1 MGCSL
6 DGTHPGYRPEHE
18 RAGAPGAEL
27 NPAEVAAWAEIR
39 KQLVEAERQ
48 RDEALAELRS
58 IDAELNRA
66 GAPTI
71 FTPTGATL
79 TRRERINLL
88 GQRAADHAVLRS
100 ECDALQRT
108 VNARGMEP
116 IEPREQEALEDF
128 MRDMRELSETET
140 ALLSQAALRLE
151 RRVLQLWASAER
163 S

>member
-6 DGTHPGYRPEHE
+6 DGTYPGYKPGHE
-18 RAGAPGAEL
+18 RAEPTAADP

-39 KQLVEAERQ
+39 KQLVEAVRQ

-58 IDAELNRA
+58 IDADLNRA

-71 FTPTGATL
+71 FTPTGAAL

-100 ECDALQRT
+100 ERDALQLIID
-108 VNARGMEP
+108 ARGAEAVEP
-116 IEPREQEALEDF
+116 TVQEALEDF
-128 MRDMRELSETET
+128 MRDMRELSEAET
-140 ALLSQAALRLE
+140 TLLSQAALRLE
-151 RRVLQLWASAER
+151 RRVLHLWTNAER
-163 S
+163 T

>member
-6 DGTHPGYRPEHE
+6 DGTYPGYRPEHE
-18 RAGAPGAEL
+18 RVEDAAAEP
-27 NPAEVAAWAEIR
+27 NPAEIR
-39 KQLVEAERQ
+39 RQLAEAERQ

-100 ECDALQRT
+100 ECDALQRM
-108 VNARGMEP
+108 VNGREAEP
-116 IEPREQEALEDF
+116 IEPREQAALEDF
-128 MRDMRELSETET
+128 MRDMRELSEAET
-140 ALLSQAALRLE
+140 TLLSQAALRLE
-151 RRVLQLWASAER
+151 RRVLHLWTNAER
-163 S
+163 P

>member
-6 DGTHPGYRPEHE
+6 DGTYPGYRPEHE
-18 RAGAPGAEL
+18 HAEAPRAEL

-48 RDEALAELRS
+48 RDEARAELRS
-58 IDAELNRA
+58 IDAELSRS
-66 GAPTI
+66 GAPNI

-88 GQRAADHAVLRS
+88 GQRSADHAVLRS
-100 ECDALQRT
+100 ERDALQLIID
-108 VNARGMEP
+108 ARGAEAVEP
-116 IEPREQEALEDF
+116 TVQEALEDF

-151 RRVLQLWASAER
+151 RRVLHLWSNAER